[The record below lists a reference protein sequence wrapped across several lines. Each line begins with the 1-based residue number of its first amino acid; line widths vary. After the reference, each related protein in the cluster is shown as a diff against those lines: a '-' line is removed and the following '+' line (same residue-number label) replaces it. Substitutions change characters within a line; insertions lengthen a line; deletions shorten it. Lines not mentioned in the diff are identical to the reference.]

1 MRSFLLACFILLNLV
16 AASVNVVRPRPK
28 RGRSFFEF
36 ETRES
41 FEEESDA
48 TLIALMSV
56 NHLLGETETPVAHNL
71 RYLKTDEDD
80 TDDEEEEEKEEEECE
95 CESENNVLIDGL
107 DPIHFDSIESFYNN
121 DEDQEN
127 IPPPSSRS
135 FMTIDQSQSNY
146 NDPFQFAA
154 PNFLEKNFEN
164 NQMEQPA
171 EPSKPAA
178 KIPDTL
184 NRQPRCRVSS
194 CTATLM
200 LLDLKKNMEDLDY
213 LRGSN

>member
-1 MRSFLLACFILLNLV
+1 MKSFLLACFILLNLV
-16 AASVNVVRPRPK
+16 AASVNILTPTFK
-28 RGRSFFEF
+28 RGRSFLEF
-36 ETRES
+36 ENRES
-41 FEEESDA
+41 FKEESDA
-48 TLIALMSV
+48 TLIALMSI
-56 NHLLGETETPVAHNL
+56 NHLLGETETTVAHNL

-80 TDDEEEEEKEEEECE
+80 TDDEEEEMEG

-107 DPIHFDSIESFYNN
+107 DPIHFDTIESFYNN

-135 FMTIDQSQSNY
+135 FLPIDQSQSNY

-154 PNFLEKNFEN
+154 PNILENHFEN

-171 EPSKPAA
+171 EVVE
-178 KIPDTL
+178 IPNTL

-194 CTATLM
+194 STATLM
-200 LLDLKKNMEDLDY
+200 LLGLQRNIEDLDY